1 MRSHKG
7 RNDKRHIRGYEMA
20 YGRFEQFIRNMSRV
34 MGTVNTKLQR
44 DLTMRSRVARRFS
57 MTEVAGLLGVDG
69 TYLTRLSSED
79 PSFPEGQRSGR
90 QRTFTPADIMLI
102 RALIGSKPNARRSYL
117 HWRRPGD
124 PIRVVT
130 FGAQKGGTGK
140 SLAAAHFAQ
149 YLNLFYGLRVG
160 VIDADPQATASLYF
174 AGADLPLFEPETATM
189 AEFMGV
195 DDPGARELTKRTPEE
210 QDAFWLGTPWPGIR
224 LIPGGSNIQ
233 NGDIALF
240 FLSQQGSGVPVYRIL
255 KDAIAA
261 WDRDLGPRTAAA
273 DLRHQ
278 DGSFD
283 LQRYEAALVETVDV
297 IVIDQQPS
305 LTLMQLNGL
314 IAADS
319 VVVPQTMKGFDLA
332 TLATYVSNIEE
343 YLEFILSFEPDIEIG
358 IGEHVVLPTI
368 VQEQNERDTEQ
379 ILDLYRR
386 APREILQVW
395 YARSDAIANAAEEYK
410 SIYEYLP
417 PASRRTSARSFMDN
431 ANAVNDALVQRMLPD
446 LPPRDFAQT
455 FISDHWS

>member
-1 MRSHKG
+1 
-7 RNDKRHIRGYEMA
+7 MA
-20 YGRFEQFIRNMSRV
+20 YGHFEQFIRNMSRV
-34 MGTVNTKLQR
+34 MGTVNTRLQR
-44 DLTMRSRVARRFS
+44 DLTMRSRVARRFA
-57 MTEVAGLLGVDG
+57 MTEVASLLGVDG
-69 TYLTRLSSED
+69 TYLTRLSSEE
-79 PSFPEGQRSGR
+79 SAFPDGERTGR
-90 QRTFTPADIMLI
+90 QRTFTPSDVMAI
-102 RALIGSKPNARRSYL
+102 RALIGSKPNARRNYL

-124 PIRVVT
+124 PLKVVT

-174 AGADLPLFEPETATM
+174 AGSDLPLFEPDTPTM

-195 DDPGARELTKRTPEE
+195 DDPGARELSARTVE
-210 QDAFWLGTPWPGIR
+210 QLDAVWQPTPWPGIR

-240 FLSQQGSGVPVYRIL
+240 FLSQRSGTRVYRIL
-255 KDAIAA
+255 KDAIGA
-261 WDRDLGPRTAAA
+261 WDGGLGPRTRVSDLRGPDGAFDPERYAAA
-273 DLRHQ
+273 LT
-278 DGSFD
+278 
-283 LQRYEAALVETVDV
+283 ETVDV
-297 IVIDQQPS
+297 VVIDQQPS

-358 IGEHVVLPTI
+358 VGEHVVLPTI
-368 VQEQNERDTEQ
+368 VQEQNDRDTEQ

-417 PASRRTSARSFMDN
+417 PSSRRTSAKNFMDN
-431 ANAVNDALVQRMLPD
+431 ANAVNDALVQRMLPE
-446 LPPRDFAQT
+446 LPPREFAQA
-455 FISDHWS
+455 FISEHWG